1 MQISILTVKVF
12 NWANKM
18 MINQGEILIRGRKAF
33 SLNAQLMKR
42 ATQAWESPEQLLI
55 EWVLI
60 YAECGNDLE
69 VQANTELHPPARI

>member
-1 MQISILTVKVF
+1 
-12 NWANKM
+12 M

-55 EWVLI
+55 KLVLI
-60 YAECGNDLE
+60 YAECGIDLE
-69 VQANTELHPPARI
+69 V

>member
-1 MQISILTVKVF
+1 
-12 NWANKM
+12 M

-60 YAECGNDLE
+60 YAECGIDLE
-69 VQANTELHPPARI
+69 IEANTELHPPARI

>member
-1 MQISILTVKVF
+1 
-12 NWANKM
+12 M

-55 EWVLI
+55 E
-60 YAECGNDLE
+60 
-69 VQANTELHPPARI
+69 